1 MSLSQPEAK
10 RGVADG
16 LGRLLTR
23 PQPPFGL
30 RGAIVAVAGPA
41 AVTGLAS
48 LIPHRAAAVPALLY
62 LLAVVAA
69 EVVGHLWPALLSAG
83 LSFVF
88 LDYFFTPPLHTFRVN
103 KAEDLL
109 VLAIF
114 LMVAAAVSAAL
125 SAALEQRARAEAREH
140 QVGAL
145 YNVTSRL
152 LSGDRLDTVL
162 VDLAGSLRRLYGLR
176 GCAIVVLDAG
186 GAEVERA
193 ISGAVGGDVS
203 TLPLAANG
211 SPVGRI
217 EMSGAPAGGIGGTER
232 AVLETF
238 AGQLA
243 LAIERARLGQEAA
256 GARLEADASRT
267 RAALFSSVTHDLRT
281 PLASITASASSLLDR
296 GVPFSDEQRQ
306 DLLRT
311 ILEESERLN
320 RLVGNLM
327 DLSRLRAGALTP
339 AKDAIPF
346 DELISSVIGR
356 LKPQLEGRSVRAQ
369 LREDI
374 PPVPVDVVQMDQVL
388 TNLIENAARFS
399 PRGTEIV
406 VTAVRWENQVEVRV
420 ADHGPGIPPADRSRV
435 FEEFYRRDVGERRGG
450 TGLGLAIAR
459 AIVTAH
465 GGSMWIE
472 DTPGGGTTVGFRL
485 PLSVASEGTAM
496 AKGRLR

>member
-1 MSLSQPEAK
+1 MSSI
-10 RGVADG
+10 RGGRKESVTEG
-16 LGRLLTR
+16 LGRFLVR
-23 PQPPFGL
+23 SEQPFSL
-30 RGAIVAVAGPA
+30 KGALVALAGPLL
-41 AVTGLAS
+41 VTGLAA

-69 EVVGHLWPALLSAG
+69 EVVGHLWPALLAAG
-83 LSFVF
+83 LSFVL
-88 LDYFFTPPLHTFRVN
+88 LDYFFTPPVHTFRVN

-125 SAALEQRARAEAREH
+125 SAALEQRARAESREH
-140 QVGAL
+140 QVRAL

-152 LSGDRLDTVL
+152 LSGAGLDAVL

-176 GCAIVVLDAG
+176 GCEIVVLDRDQRV
-186 GAEVERA
+186 VERA
-193 ISGAVGGDVS
+193 SSGVVDGEVV
-203 TLPLAANG
+203 TVPLTADG
-211 SPVGRI
+211 SSVGRI
-217 EMSGAPAGGIGGTER
+217 EMAGAPAGSLGSTEQ

-243 LAIERARLGQEAA
+243 MAIERARLGQEAA
-256 GARLEADASRT
+256 GARLDADASRT

-281 PLASITASASSLLDR
+281 PLASITASASSLLDE
-296 GVPFSDEQRQ
+296 GVPFSGEQRQ
-306 DLLRT
+306 ELLRT

-339 AKDAIPF
+339 SKDAIPF
-346 DELISSVIGR
+346 DELTSAVIGR
-356 LKPQLEGRSVRAQ
+356 LRPQLAGRSVRVQ
-369 LREDI
+369 IRDDI
-374 PPVPVDVVQMDQVL
+374 PPVPMDVVQMDQVL
-388 TNLIENAARFS
+388 TNLIENATRFS
-399 PRGTEIV
+399 PPGTEIV
-406 VTAVRWENQVEVRV
+406 LTAVQWQNQLEVKV
-420 ADHGPGIPPADRSRV
+420 ADHGPGIPSEERARV
-435 FEEFYRRDVGERRGG
+435 FDEFYRKDVGERRGG

-459 AIVTAH
+459 AIVSAH

-485 PLSVASEGTAM
+485 PLIRTEEGAVTG
-496 AKGRLR
+496 KGGPR

>member
-1 MSLSQPEAK
+1 MSLGRFLVRSERRLSLK
-10 RGVADG
+10 G
-16 LGRLLTR
+16 LL
-23 PQPPFGL
+23 
-30 RGAIVAVAGPA
+30 VAVGGPTL
-41 AVTGLAS
+41 VTGLAA

-69 EVVGHLWPALLSAG
+69 EVVGHLWPALLAAG
-83 LSFVF
+83 LSFVL
-88 LDYFFTPPLHTFRVN
+88 LDYFFTPPVHTFRVN

-125 SAALEQRARAEAREH
+125 SAALEQRARAEAREQ

-152 LSGDRLDTVL
+152 LSGAGLDAVL
-162 VDLAGSLRRLYGLR
+162 VDLARSLRRLYSLR
-176 GCAIVVLDAG
+176 GCGIVVLDRDHQ
-186 GAEVERA
+186 EVERA
-193 ISGAVGGDVS
+193 SSGEVS
-203 TLPLAANG
+203 GEVVTVPLVAHG

-217 EMSGAPAGGIGGTER
+217 EMAGAPAGGIGGTEE

-281 PLASITASASSLLDR
+281 PLASITASASSLLDEN
-296 GVPFSDEQRQ
+296 VPFSSEQRQ
-306 DLLRT
+306 ELLRT
-311 ILEESERLN
+311 ILEESQRLN

-339 AKDAIPF
+339 TKDAIPL
-346 DELISSVIGR
+346 DELVSSVIGR
-356 LKPQLEGRSVRAQ
+356 LRPQLGRRSVKVQ
-369 LREDI
+369 VREDI
-374 PPVPVDVVQMDQVL
+374 PPVPMDVVQMDQAL
-388 TNLIENAARFS
+388 TNLVENAARFS
-399 PRGTEIV
+399 SPGTEIA
-406 VTAVRWENQVEVRV
+406 VTAVRWEDQVEVRV
-420 ADHGPGIPPADRSRV
+420 ADHGPGIPPQDRSRA
-435 FEEFYRRDVGERRGG
+435 FDEFYRKDVGERRGG

-472 DTPGGGTTVGFRL
+472 ATPGGGTTVGFRL
-485 PLSVASEGTAM
+485 PLSHIQDAAVT
-496 AKGRLR
+496 GRDGS